1 MIGSAARNWVVFLSV
16 ILFSLGAAAV
26 WLSTTG
32 AVDDNI
38 RVTLRHSVQ
47 LAYVLLLVV
56 LLARPLQLLLKK
68 PWTAKLLRNRRLVG
82 VAFAGAMT
90 AHLAL
95 IFFRYN
101 TVPELEL
108 SLSGSWLGVS
118 AYALIYLMFITS
130 FNGPAKAIGP
140 KAWKILHRTGLL
152 VSISIFAVP
161 RTLAEISELDYLK
174 LGIPMLIVLLIRL
187 AAWRQSSQRGKQR
200 SAA

>member
-1 MIGSAARNWVVFLSV
+1 MTGSATRNWVVFLGV

-26 WLSTTG
+26 WLSTIG

-56 LLARPLQLLLKK
+56 LLARPLQLLLRK

-95 IFFRYN
+95 IIFRYN
-101 TVPELEL
+101 TVPEL
-108 SLSGSWLGVS
+108 SFDLSGAWIGAS
-118 AYALIYLMFITS
+118 AYALVYLMFITS

-140 KAWKILHRTGLL
+140 KAWKILHRLGLL
-152 VSISIFAVP
+152 VFIGIFAVP
-161 RTLAEISELDYLK
+161 RTLAEISEFDYLK
-174 LGIPMLIVLLIRL
+174 FGLPMLIVLLIRF
-187 AAWRQSSQRGKQR
+187 AAWRRSNQRDKQR

>member
-1 MIGSAARNWVVFLSV
+1 MSSATRNWTVFFAVALLSAGSAA
-16 ILFSLGAAAV
+16 A
-26 WLSTTG
+26 WLSIVG
-32 AVDDNI
+32 PVDDNI

-47 LAYVLLLVV
+47 LAYVILLVV
-56 LLARPLQLLLKK
+56 LLARPLQQLLRK
-68 PWTAKLLRNRRLVG
+68 PWSAKLLRNRRLIG

-101 TVPELEL
+101 TVPELNL
-108 SLSGSWLGVS
+108 DLSGAWLGVS

-140 KAWKILHRTGLL
+140 KAWKILHRAGLL
-152 VSISIFAVP
+152 ISISIFAVP
-161 RTLAEISELDYLK
+161 RTLEELSEFDYLK
-174 LGIPMLIVLLIRL
+174 LGIPMLIVLLIRF
-187 AAWRQSSQRGKQR
+187 AAWRQSRQRDKQR